1 MEAPVPTLKIKY
13 RTFDGF
19 ERALARQTAHFSAL
33 HPEVNFELSHAGPE
47 ELYEEMV
54 HGGGAQAGHYDVM
67 LALTDWLP
75 DLMRRDGLLPLDAFL
90 AADPPADW
98 PSGWAPSVLGLQ
110 NDAAGHVYALPYH
123 DGPEIFHYRTDLFGD
138 PREQQRYQQQHG
150 RPLRVP
156 ETWSEFLDVARFF
169 TRPGDGLYGT
179 VVAGLND
186 GHNTVYDFLIH
197 LWSRGGRLLD
207 DRLRPVFHGPVGV
220 EALQFYVDLITKH
233 GVCPPRTLEYDSVQ
247 AGVAYAAGEGA
258 TMLNWSGFMAVAQL
272 PPSVIIDKTR
282 CAPIPRGDGPNG
294 RHASLNVY
302 WVLGICAGSTQ
313 PELAYQFL
321 KETASP
327 AMDKITSLAG
337 GTGVRLSTWN
347 DPEIRRQFQYYEV
360 IEQVH
365 HGADTLPAIPEY
377 PAINAVLN
385 RMSWDAVQGRKT
397 VVQALQDAADE
408 CNAILASPA
417 SKSTP

>member
-1 MEAPVPTLKIKY
+1 MPTLKVKY
-13 RTFDGF
+13 RTYDGF
-19 ERALARQTAHFSAL
+19 ERALATQTAHFRAL
-33 HPEVNFELSHAGPE
+33 HPDVDFELSHAGPE
-47 ELYEEMV
+47 QLYQEMV
-54 HGGGAQAGHYDVM
+54 HSDGATSGAYDIM
-67 LALTDWLP
+67 LALSDWLP
-75 DLMRRDGLLPLDAFL
+75 DLMRRGGLLPLDPFL
-90 AADPPADW
+90 ATDPPQDW
-98 PSGWAPSVLGLQ
+98 PHGWAPSVLGLQ
-110 NDAAGHVYALPYH
+110 QDAAGHVFALPYH
-123 DGPEIFHYRTDLFGD
+123 DGPEVFHYRTDLFED
-138 PREQQRYQQQHG
+138 PREQERYQRHHG

-169 TRPGDGLYGT
+169 TRPADGLYGT

-207 DRLRPVFHGPVGV
+207 ERMRPAFHGPEGA
-220 EALQFYVDLITKH
+220 EALQFYVDLVTKH
-233 GVCPPRTLEYDSVQ
+233 GVCSLRTLEYDSVQ

-302 WVLGICAGSTQ
+302 WVLGVCASSKQ

-327 AMDKITSLAG
+327 TMDKATSLAG

-347 DPEIRRQFQYYEV
+347 DAEIRKQFQYYEV
-360 IEQVH
+360 IEQIH

-377 PAINAVLN
+377 PAINEVLN
-385 RMSWDAVQGRKT
+385 RMAWDAVQGTKS
-397 VVQALQDAADE
+397 VPEALNAAAAE
-408 CNAILASPA
+408 CESLLATYYA
-417 SKSTP
+417 

>member
-1 MEAPVPTLKIKY
+1 MPTLKIKY
-13 RTFDGF
+13 RSFDGF
-19 ERALARQTAHFSAL
+19 ERALETQTRHFASL
-33 HPEVNFELSHAGPE
+33 HPGVQFEMSHAGPE
-47 ELYEEMV
+47 ELYAEMV
-54 HGGGAQAGHYDVM
+54 EGGGATSGDYDIL

-75 DLMRRDGLLPLDAFL
+75 DLMRRGGLLRLDEYL
-90 AADPPADW
+90 AADPPQDW
-98 PSGWAPSVLGLQ
+98 PHGWAESVLGLQ
-110 NDAAGHVYALPYH
+110 RDAAGHVYGLPYH
-123 DGPEIFHYRTDLFGD
+123 DGPEIFHYRTDLFED
-138 PREQQRYQQQHG
+138 PAEQRRYERLYG

-186 GHNTVYDFLIH
+186 GHNTVYDFMIH

-207 DRLRPVFHGPVGV
+207 ERLRPAFHGPAGQ
-220 EALQFYVDLITKH
+220 EALQFYVDLVTKH

-272 PPSVIIDKTR
+272 PPSVIIGKTR
-282 CAPIPRGDGPNG
+282 CAPIPRGDGPQG

-302 WVLGICAGSTQ
+302 WVLGICAGSRQ
-313 PELAYQFL
+313 PDLAYQFL

-327 AMDKITSLAG
+327 AMDKVTSLSG

-347 DPEIRRQFQYYEV
+347 DPEIRAQFQYYEV
-360 IEQVH
+360 IEEVH
-365 HGADTLPAIPEY
+365 RGADTLPAIPEY
-377 PAINAVLN
+377 PALNEVFN
-385 RMSWDAVQGRKT
+385 RMSWDAVQGRKS
-397 VVQALQDAADE
+397 VPDALRDAAAE
-408 CNAILASPA
+408 CEEILAHYYR
-417 SKSTP
+417 